1 MMPTIFK
8 TAAICL
14 SMAALAGGVSLRATN
29 IDLDLVTTTAVPDF
43 TAAPTAAPTA
53 AQTATRHTAAET
65 FNRMVTLIGSTM
77 GKLVR
82 TRRRGSG
89 RPNGELDS
97 NGNAIGNSNGGVS
110 HLSSKRPN
118 FLKSN
123 FCFPSAATT
132 MLSNGQ
138 TVAMEALKVGD
149 EVLTERGY
157 SRIYAFGHDDI
168 TIKQASYIQIST
180 AANTTLLI
188 SPEHILPLDGQ
199 MDFAKKA
206 VVGMQVTLANGKRT
220 TVTSL
225 RVVERNGAHAPF
237 TLDGTIVVDGILA
250 SSFSFTPSLTLGG
263 VTVLTGHSVG
273 TMWTSPLRLMSRFAP
288 WIGSDD
294 WHNAEGQHM
303 FVQWLF
309 SVVYSKGRAEAMS
322 QSGALPLTAGTLP
335 QYAGICVCGMISVV
349 DHVVHTAPAYAATI
363 ALGVLTVPLFKVA
376 RLKVV

>member
-1 MMPTIFK
+1 
-8 TAAICL
+8 
-14 SMAALAGGVSLRATN
+14 
-29 IDLDLVTTTAVPDF
+29 
-43 TAAPTAAPTA
+43 
-53 AQTATRHTAAET
+53 
-65 FNRMVTLIGSTM
+65 
-77 GKLVR
+77 
-82 TRRRGSG
+82 
-89 RPNGELDS
+89 
-97 NGNAIGNSNGGVS
+97 
-110 HLSSKRPN
+110 
-118 FLKSN
+118 
-123 FCFPSAATT
+123 

-138 TVAMEALKVGD
+138 TVSMEALKVGD
-149 EVLTERGY
+149 EVLTEHGY